1 MIPFTDL
8 SLIELAQAAGYAGIF
23 LIVFLESGVPI
34 GFFLPG
40 DTLLFA
46 TGLLAAQGIFDIV
59 PLILL
64 IVIAAITG
72 DSVGYWFGS
81 HFGPK
86 LFHKEDALFLSKK
99 NIERTEAFYAR
110 YGKTAII
117 LARFVPVVRTFVP
130 IMAGVGSMQY
140 RTFLTYNVIG
150 ALIWGA
156 GVTLLGYGLGS
167 VLPDPDRYLLPLVV
181 IFAIIS
187 TIPIVT
193 EWYRSQKKK

>member
-1 MIPFTDL
+1 
-8 SLIELAQAAGYAGIF
+8 
-23 LIVFLESGVPI
+23 
-34 GFFLPG
+34 
-40 DTLLFA
+40 
-46 TGLLAAQGIFDIV
+46 
-59 PLILL
+59 
-64 IVIAAITG
+64 
-72 DSVGYWFGS
+72 
-81 HFGPK
+81 
-86 LFHKEDALFLSKK
+86 
-99 NIERTEAFYAR
+99 
-110 YGKTAII
+110 
-117 LARFVPVVRTFVP
+117 
-130 IMAGVGSMQY
+130 MAGVGSMQY